1 MIPAKAFILIGGKS
15 KRFGSS
21 KWKVVIDGKT
31 VLDRIWG
38 SCTEFENR
46 FVVGKEKHADLNKPF
61 IHDELKLNAPINGL
75 YTALKNTKTD
85 WNLLLSCDLPLVES
99 DIFLKLW
106 GPRNEK
112 CDAVIPIANGK
123 IQVTCGFYHK
133 RILPTIEHEI
143 QKENY
148 SLIKLLEKLDQTF
161 VEFGNDKR
169 FWNMNTKKDYGKI
182 LQYITEQD

>member
-15 KRFGSS
+15 KRFGSP

-61 IHDELKLNAPINGL
+61 IQDELKLNAPINGL

-85 WNLLLSCDLPLVES
+85 WNLLLSCDLPLVEP

-106 GPRNEK
+106 NVQLQ
-112 CDAVIPIANGK
+112 DYY
-123 IQVTCGFYHK
+123 FY
-133 RILPTIEHEI
+133 R
-143 QKENY
+143 
-148 SLIKLLEKLDQTF
+148 
-161 VEFGNDKR
+161 
-169 FWNMNTKKDYGKI
+169 
-182 LQYITEQD
+182 